1 MKYLLFV
8 SLAFFSG
15 WCSTF
20 HETDKVKPLAK
31 VGDQYLYSSEI
42 RGLIKPGFS
51 INDSLVMVA
60 SLTEKWIRKQLI
72 LQKAEL
78 NLTDEE
84 KDVKK
89 ELDEYRTSLII
100 FKYEQKLIKER
111 LDTAV
116 SQNEITEYFN
126 ENTSNFILNYDIV
139 KAQYIKLSLRSTN
152 IDKVKTW
159 IHSGSEEN
167 TKLLEEYCLQHA
179 IKYDYFKDDWVNFD
193 NIKMLF
199 PVEISNNELFIKS
212 NKFFDMKDSAYLYL
226 LYIRDYKLKGSITPL
241 QFVERDVKSIILLKR
256 KQKLI
261 NDFENKIYFDAIDR
275 NNFTNYI
282 KSNR

>member
-20 HETDKVKPLAK
+20 HETDKEKPLAR
-31 VGDQYLYSSEI
+31 VGDQYLYTSEV
-42 RGLIKPGFS
+42 RSLIKPGFS
-51 INDSLVMVA
+51 KNDSLVMVA

-116 SQNEITEYFN
+116 KSDEVIDYFN
-126 ENTSNFILNYDIV
+126 KNTSNFILNYDIV
-139 KAQYIKLSLRSTN
+139 KAQYIKLSLRSPN

-159 IHSGSEEN
+159 MSSGSEEN
-167 TKLLEEYCLQHA
+167 TKLLEEYCLQHV
-179 IKYDYFKDDWVNFD
+179 IKYEYFKDDWVNFD
-193 NIKMLF
+193 NIKMLL

-212 NKFFDMKDSAYLYL
+212 NKFFEFKDPAYLYL
-226 LYIRDYKLKGSITPL
+226 LNVKDYKLKGSITPL
-241 QFVERDVKSIILLKR
+241 KFVDRDIKSILLLKR

-261 NDFENKIYFDAIDR
+261 NDLENKIYIDAIDH
-275 NNFTNYI
+275 NNFTTYKN
-282 KSNR
+282 